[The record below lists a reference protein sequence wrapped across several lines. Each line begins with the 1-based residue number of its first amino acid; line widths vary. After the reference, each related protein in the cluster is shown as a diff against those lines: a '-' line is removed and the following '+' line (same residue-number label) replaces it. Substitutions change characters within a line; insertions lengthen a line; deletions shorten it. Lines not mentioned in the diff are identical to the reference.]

1 MVKEKPKDP
10 TATATQPAAAAVVAE
25 PGKKELV
32 NLTLKIPRKFF

>member
-1 MVKEKPKDP
+1 MVKEKQKDP
-10 TATATQPAAAAVVAE
+10 TATATQPAAAVVAE